1 MRRHFS
7 GVGAA
12 PAGGVR
18 TPAPGRPGTPTGG
31 HYDPSARSSLDWD
44 WPQGL
49 VPGSA
54 DPGPVSLASAG
65 GAKPRWS
72 AGR

>member
-7 GVGAA
+7 GVGCGAC
-12 PAGGVR
+12 
-18 TPAPGRPGTPTGG
+18 GRGSYPRSREAREPTGG

-54 DPGPVSLASAG
+54 DPAPVS
-65 GAKPRWS
+65 
-72 AGR
+72 